1 MEGKSTSNV
10 STAESLNIAADDMQR
25 ALNQHRPAPATEA
38 VGGLTDEDEGIE
50 TALRYA
56 RFIASEI
63 NSEESRHP
71 VQDIDGEYWPARLHS
86 LCERALNQRLAGKVG
101 APNLSEIVAN
111 KSAQIDA
118 LIGDP
123 WGRTNPDTRRYQRL
137 RILGAAPS
145 GSDQLANGTVLRFQ
159 SLDAFLDADLDRHP
173 SRGEPTTQAGV
184 TEVDVDY
191 LAARILAH
199 LGFSQEPSKER
210 GTDRRRDNLA
220 DLISSSLNENDCNR
234 IRHFISMPQGLHF
247 DTAKLV
253 KRFARAMANK
263 LHAAEKKYGYS
274 NGWMRLDWM
283 DECRE
288 HLMQHIIKGDP
299 RDVAAY
305 CAFLWHHGEST
316 TSPTPDNNATQ
327 NATIQSSETIA
338 AQSNDEKGA
347 TENATQAP
355 AEYKER
361 CAHGVSWER
370 RCFACIIE
378 ENNG

>member
-1 MEGKSTSNV
+1 MTTETNEWPEPTLEDQINVFISSVRYDASLLMEGKSTSNV

-191 LAARILAH
+191 WARIDADNVSTSIESHLA
-199 LGFSQEPSKER
+199 SKREQPVVAKMETTEPA
-210 GTDRRRDNLA
+210 G
-220 DLISSSLNENDCNR
+220 I
-234 IRHFISMPQGLHF
+234 PG
-247 DTAKLV
+247 
-253 KRFARAMANK
+253 
-263 LHAAEKKYGYS
+263 
-274 NGWMRLDWM
+274 
-283 DECRE
+283 
-288 HLMQHIIKGDP
+288 
-299 RDVAAY
+299 
-305 CAFLWHHGEST
+305 
-316 TSPTPDNNATQ
+316 
-327 NATIQSSETIA
+327 
-338 AQSNDEKGA
+338 
-347 TENATQAP
+347 
-355 AEYKER
+355 YKER
-361 CAHGVSWER
+361 CEHGVRWER